1 MKVFD
6 SDEHTSLLHMALIT
20 DVICGGKA
28 VLAFPNILDLGE
40 SV

>member
-1 MKVFD
+1 MIVLD
-6 SDEHTSLLHMALIT
+6 TDEHTSLLHMVLTT
-20 DVICGGKA
+20 DVICGVQA